1 MIELKNVSAGYSG
14 KNVIHQISMSFP
26 PGKVTVLLGPNGCG
40 KSTVLKASLGLL
52 PISSGEI
59 YYEETEIHQM
69 KRKEIARKAAFLT
82 QSRNQASIQS
92 LRMVLHGRFPYLSYP
107 RKYGKQDY
115 EIARKAMDRTGCGE
129 CENKNINE
137 LSGGQRQSVYFAMT
151 LAQETETVF
160 MDEPTT
166 YLDICHQLQF
176 MDVARSLAK
185 QEKAVVLV
193 LHDLSMALEV
203 ADQIGLME
211 EGRLLQVGTPEEIFQ
226 SGQLDRVFGIE
237 VYRVNTTHGV
247 RYYYTS
253 K

>member
-59 YYEETEIHQM
+59 YYEETEINQM

-129 CENKNINE
+129 YENKNINE

>member
-26 PGKVTVLLGPNGCG
+26 AGKVTVLLGPNGCG
-40 KSTVLKASLGLL
+40 KSTVLKVSLGLL

-59 YYEETEIHQM
+59 YYEETEINQM

-193 LHDLSMALEV
+193 LHDLSMALQV

-237 VYRVNTTHGV
+237 VYQVNTTHGV